1 MPVGWQGAK
10 PPASSGGDE
19 SYSALRLMMTVL
31 PWNQRRFRN
40 RFLLTMGMLLAAAL
54 INAIVPNFFAA
65 AVDAFT
71 GGADAAGG
79 PGIAGWAMTPAT
91 ILAAYVFSYWLSKLF
106 NEARWMMYGPI
117 EQRAQRTLALRSSE
131 HLLRLSL
138 GFHLTRNTGEISRIM
153 DNGLRGLREFLF
165 DAIFLILPFAAEILF
180 VAGFMLYRLDVI
192 FVVILLITIALYA
205 VVLIIGSNRLR
216 KHQRLAISKGAAAH
230 GEAIDALINYE
241 TVKYF
246 GNEQFVAERYD
257 TSLADVER
265 LTVRAFTYRSFLGF
279 TMMTIMAGG
288 MLSIFMLAASRLE
301 AGTMSLGELV
311 LVNAYLLQLVRPL
324 ERLGTLYRSIRQ
336 ALVEL
341 EQLVELLDEAPDL
354 PDRDDA
360 VALPDGPG
368 AVRFENVKFSY
379 RNGLQTLNGLDF
391 QVPPGAKV
399 ALVGPTGAGKTTIA
413 RLLYRFYD
421 PDAGGIYVDDFE
433 VRTLS
438 LDSLRAAIAVVPQ
451 DPVLFNDT
459 IGYNIAF
466 GRPAASQHEIED
478 AARAAHIHDFING
491 LPDGYATRVGERGL
505 KLSGGEKQRVAIA
518 RALLKNPRIFILD
531 EATSALD
538 STTEQNVQ
546 ACLKDIGASI
556 TTMVIAHR
564 LSTIVDADIILVID
578 KGRIVESGNH
588 TDLLSEG
595 GLYAELWQ
603 HQAKEMSAH

>member
-1 MPVGWQGAK
+1 M
-10 PPASSGGDE
+10 
-19 SYSALRLMMTVL
+19 ALDRME
-31 PWNQRRFRN
+31 Q
-40 RFLLTMGMLLAAAL
+40 
-54 INAIVPNFFAA
+54 
-65 AVDAFT
+65 
-71 GGADAAGG
+71 
-79 PGIAGWAMTPAT
+79 
-91 ILAAYVFSYWLSKLF
+91 ILAAELAALTAAGAAK
-106 NEARWMMYGPI
+106 GPEVVI
-117 EQRAQRTLALRSSE
+117 ETILPAAGKFGPRFVLAGESDAACLRMNSNGYLGLAQRLEVIEAE
-131 HLLRLSL
+131 
-138 GFHLTRNTGEISRIM
+138 EI
-153 DNGLRGLREFLF
+153 
-165 DAIFLILPFAAEILF
+165 A
-180 VAGFMLYRLDVI
+180 
-192 FVVILLITIALYA
+192 
-205 VVLIIGSNRLR
+205 
-216 KHQRLAISKGAAAH
+216 
-230 GEAIDALINYE
+230 
-241 TVKYF
+241 
-246 GNEQFVAERYD
+246 
-257 TSLADVER
+257 
-265 LTVRAFTYRSFLGF
+265 VRAF
-279 TMMTIMAGG
+279 
-288 MLSIFMLAASRLE
+288 
-301 AGTMSLGELV
+301 GT
-311 LVNAYLLQLVRPL
+311 
-324 ERLGTLYRSIRQ
+324 
-336 ALVEL
+336 
-341 EQLVELLDEAPDL
+341 
-354 PDRDDA
+354 
-360 VALPDGPG
+360 GPG

>member
-1 MPVGWQGAK
+1 MESAK
-10 PPASSGGDE
+10 PSNPQGGE
-19 SYSALRLMMTVL
+19 SYSALRLMMAVL
-31 PWNQRRFRN
+31 PWAESKFRN
-40 RFLLTMGMLLAAAL
+40 RFFLTLGLLLSAAL
-54 INAIVPNFFAA
+54 LNATVPNFFAA
-65 AVDAFT
+65 AVDAFS
-71 GGADAAGG
+71 GD
-79 PGIAGWAMTPAT
+79 PGISAWAIAPAS
-91 ILAAYVFSYWLSKLF
+91 ILAAYVFIYWLSKLF
-106 NEARWMMYGPI
+106 NEARWMLYGPI

-138 GFHLTRNTGEISRIM
+138 GFHLTRNTGEISRVM

-165 DAIFLILPFAAEILF
+165 DAIFLILPFGAEILF
-180 VAGFMLYRLDVI
+180 VTGFMLVRLD
-192 FVVILLITIALYA
+192 FVFAIVLLVTIILYG
-205 VVLIIGSNRLR
+205 VVLIIGSDRLR
-216 KHQRLAISKGAAAH
+216 KHQRLAISKGAVAH

-279 TMMTIMAGG
+279 IMMTILTGG
-288 MLSIFMLAASRLE
+288 MLSIFMLAVGRIE

-324 ERLGTLYRSIRQ
+324 ERLGNLYRAIKQ

-354 PDRDDA
+354 PDRKDA
-360 VALPDGPG
+360 IALPMGPG
-368 AVRFENVKFSY
+368 EVRFENVEFSY
-379 RNGLQTLNGLDF
+379 RNGLQTINGLDF
-391 QVPPGAKV
+391 QVPPGTKV

-421 PDAGGIYVDDFE
+421 PDAGSVFVDDCE
-433 VRTLS
+433 VQTLT
-438 LDSLRAAIAVVPQ
+438 LDSLRSAIAVVPQ

-466 GRPAASQHEIED
+466 GRPTAGQQTVEE
-478 AARAAHIHDFING
+478 AARSAHIHEFIQG
-491 LPDGYATRVGERGL
+491 LPEGYATRVGERGL

-538 STTEQNVQ
+538 STTEQSVQ
-546 ACLKDIGASI
+546 ACLRDIGASI
-556 TTMVIAHR
+556 TTLVIAHR
-564 LSTIVDADIILVID
+564 LSTIVDADMILVLD
-578 KGRIVESGNH
+578 QGRIVERGVH
-588 TDLLSEG
+588 TDLLIQG

-603 HQAKEMSAH
+603 RQAKELKDH

>member
-1 MPVGWQGAK
+1 MDSETAK
-10 PPASSGGDE
+10 RSGLHGGSE
-19 SYSALRLMMTVL
+19 SYSALRLMIAVL
-31 PWNQRRFRN
+31 PMGENRFRN
-40 RFLLTMGMLLAAAL
+40 RFMLTLGLLLAAAL
-54 INAIVPNFFAA
+54 LNAIVPNFFAA
-65 AVDAFT
+65 AVDAFS
-71 GGADAAGG
+71 GG
-79 PGIAGWAMTPAT
+79 PGVSTWAIAPAT

-106 NEARWMMYGPI
+106 NEARWMLYGPI

-138 GFHLTRNTGEISRIM
+138 GFHLTRNTGEISRVM

-165 DAIFLILPFAAEILF
+165 DSIFLILPFSAEILF
-180 VAGFMLYRLDVI
+180 VAGFMLVRVDFI
-192 FVVILLITIALYA
+192 FAVILLATIFLYT
-205 VVLIIGSNRLR
+205 VVLIIGSDRLR
-216 KHQRLAISKGAAAH
+216 KHQRLAISKGATAH

-279 TMMTIMAGG
+279 MMMTILTGG
-288 MLSIFMLAASRLE
+288 MLSIFMLAAGRVE
-301 AGTMSLGELV
+301 AGTMTLGELV

-324 ERLGTLYRSIRQ
+324 ERFGNLYRSIKQ
-336 ALVEL
+336 ALIEL
-341 EQLVELLDEAPDL
+341 EQLVELLDETPDI
-354 PDRDDA
+354 PDRKDS
-360 VALPDGPG
+360 VPLPDGPG
-368 AVRFENVKFSY
+368 AICFEAVEFSY
-379 RNGLQTLNGLDF
+379 RDGLQTLNGLDF
-391 QVPPGAKV
+391 EVPPGTKV

-421 PDAGGIYVDDFE
+421 PVAGGVFVDGRE
-433 VRTLS
+433 VRTLT
-438 LDSLRAAIAVVPQ
+438 LDSLRRAIAVVPQ

-466 GRPAASQHEIED
+466 GRPAADQKAVED
-478 AARAAHIHDFING
+478 AARSAHIHDFIQG
-491 LPDGYATRVGERGL
+491 LPEGYATRVGERGL

-538 STTEQNVQ
+538 STTEQGVQ
-546 ACLKDIGASI
+546 ACLRDIGATI
-556 TTMVIAHR
+556 TTLVIAHR
-564 LSTIVDADIILVID
+564 LSTIVDADMILVLD
-578 KGRIVESGNH
+578 QGRIVERGIH
-588 TDLLSEG
+588 TDLLAQK

-603 HQAKEMSAH
+603 RQAQEMTSH

>member
-1 MPVGWQGAK
+1 MAEETDIQPEQIK
-10 PPASSGGDE
+10 ESE
-19 SYSALRLMMTVL
+19 SYSALRLMIAVL
-31 PWNQRRFRN
+31 PMGESRFRN
-40 RFLLTMGMLLAAAL
+40 RFMLTLGLLLSAAL
-54 INAIVPNFFAA
+54 LNAIVPNFFAA
-65 AVDAFT
+65 AVDAFS
-71 GGADAAGG
+71 GDPGVSSWAIAPAG
-79 PGIAGWAMTPAT
+79 
-91 ILAAYVFSYWLSKLF
+91 ILVAYVFTYWLSKLF
-106 NEARWMMYGPI
+106 NEARWMLYGPI
-117 EQRAQRTLALRSSE
+117 EQRAQRTLALRASE

-138 GFHLTRNTGEISRIM
+138 GFHLSRNTGEISRVL

-165 DAIFLILPFAAEILF
+165 DAFFLILPFSAEILF
-180 VAGFMLYRLDVI
+180 VAGFMLIRVDYI
-192 FVVILLITIALYA
+192 FAVILLTTIILYTS
-205 VVLIIGSNRLR
+205 VLIIGSDRLR
-216 KHQRLAISKGAAAH
+216 KHQRRAIAEGATAH

-279 TMMTIMAGG
+279 TMMTILSCG
-288 MLSIFMLAASRLE
+288 MLAIFLLAAGRVE
-301 AGTMSLGELV
+301 AGTMTVGELV

-324 ERLGTLYRSIRQ
+324 ERFGNLYRSIKQ

-354 PDRDDA
+354 PDREDA
-360 VALPDGPG
+360 VSLPDGPG
-368 AVRFENVKFSY
+368 AIRFDDVEFSY

-391 QVPPGAKV
+391 EVPPGTKV

-421 PDAGGIYVDDFE
+421 PDAGGVFVDGRE
-433 VRTLS
+433 VRTLT
-438 LDSLRAAIAVVPQ
+438 LDSLRQAIAVVPQ

-466 GRPAASQHEIED
+466 GRTGADQKTVED
-478 AARAAHIHDFING
+478 AAQSAHIHEFIQG
-491 LPDGYATRVGERGL
+491 LPEGYATRVGERGL

-538 STTEQNVQ
+538 STTEQGVQ
-546 ACLKDIGASI
+546 ACLKEIGASI
-556 TTMVIAHR
+556 TTLVIAHR
-564 LSTIVDADIILVID
+564 LSTIVDADMILVLD
-578 KGRIVESGNH
+578 KGKIVERGVH
-588 TDLLSEG
+588 TDLLLQG

-603 HQAKEMSAH
+603 RQAKELKDH

>member
-1 MPVGWQGAK
+1 MESAK
-10 PPASSGGDE
+10 PSNPQGGE
-19 SYSALRLMMTVL
+19 SYSAMRLMMTVL
-31 PWNQRRFRN
+31 PWGESRFRN
-40 RFLLTMGMLLAAAL
+40 RFFLTLGLLLAAAL
-54 INAIVPNFFAA
+54 LNATVPNFFAA
-65 AVDAFT
+65 AVDAFS
-71 GGADAAGG
+71 GD
-79 PGIAGWAMTPAT
+79 PGISAWAIAPAS
-91 ILAAYVFSYWLSKLF
+91 ILAAYVFIYWLSKLF
-106 NEARWMMYGPI
+106 NEARWMLYGPI

-138 GFHLTRNTGEISRIM
+138 GFHLTRNTGEISRVM

-165 DAIFLILPFAAEILF
+165 DAIFLILPFGAEILF
-180 VAGFMLYRLDVI
+180 VTGFMLVRLD
-192 FVVILLITIALYA
+192 FVFAIVLLVTIILYG
-205 VVLIIGSNRLR
+205 VVLIIGSDRLR
-216 KHQRLAISKGAAAH
+216 KHQRLAISKGAVAH

-279 TMMTIMAGG
+279 IMMTILTGG
-288 MLSIFMLAASRLE
+288 MLSIFMLAVGRIE

-324 ERLGTLYRSIRQ
+324 ERLGNLYRAIKQ

-354 PDRDDA
+354 PDRKDA
-360 VALPDGPG
+360 IALPMGPG
-368 AVRFENVKFSY
+368 EVRFENVEFSY
-379 RNGLQTLNGLDF
+379 RNGLQTINGLDF
-391 QVPPGAKV
+391 QVPPGTKV

-421 PDAGGIYVDDFE
+421 PDAGSVFVDDCE
-433 VRTLS
+433 VQTLT
-438 LDSLRAAIAVVPQ
+438 LDSLRSAIAVVPQ

-466 GRPAASQHEIED
+466 GRPTAGQQTVEE
-478 AARAAHIHDFING
+478 AARSAHIHEFIQG
-491 LPDGYATRVGERGL
+491 LPEGYATRVGERGL

-538 STTEQNVQ
+538 STTEQSVQ
-546 ACLKDIGASI
+546 ACLRDIGASI
-556 TTMVIAHR
+556 TTLVIAHR
-564 LSTIVDADIILVID
+564 LSTIVDADMILVLD
-578 KGRIVESGNH
+578 QGRIVERGVH
-588 TDLLSEG
+588 TDLLIQG

-603 HQAKEMSAH
+603 RQAKELKDH

>member
-1 MPVGWQGAK
+1 VDNDSAK
-10 PPASSGGDE
+10 PSAPSVGE

-31 PWNQRRFRN
+31 PFGERRFRN
-40 RFLLTMGMLLAAAL
+40 RFILTLCLLLAAAL
-54 INAIVPNFFAA
+54 LNAIVPNFFAA
-65 AVDAFT
+65 AVDAFS
-71 GGADAAGG
+71 GG
-79 PGIAGWAMTPAT
+79 PAWAIAPAT
-91 ILAAYVFSYWLSKLF
+91 ILAAYVFTYWLSKLL
-106 NEARWMMYGPI
+106 NEARWMLYGPI

-138 GFHLTRNTGEISRIM
+138 GFHLTRNTGEISRVM

-165 DAIFLILPFAAEILF
+165 DAIFLILPFCAEILF
-180 VAGFMLYRLDVI
+180 VAGFMLVRLDFI
-192 FVVILLITIALYA
+192 FAVVLLATIVLYM

-216 KHQRLAISKGAAAH
+216 KHQRLAISKGATAH

-246 GNEQFVAERYD
+246 GNEQYVAERYD

-279 TMMTIMAGG
+279 IMMSILTAG
-288 MLSIFMLAASRLE
+288 MLSIFMLAAGRVE
-301 AGTMSLGELV
+301 AGTMTLGELV

-324 ERLGTLYRSIRQ
+324 ERLGNLYRSIKQ
-336 ALVEL
+336 ALIEL
-341 EQLVELLDEAPDL
+341 EQLVELLDQT
-354 PDRDDA
+354 PDRPDRKDA

-368 AVRFENVKFSY
+368 AVRFENVEFSY
-379 RNGLQTLNGLDF
+379 RDGLQTLRGLDF
-391 QVPPGAKV
+391 EVPPGAKV

-421 PDAGGIYVDDFE
+421 PDAGGIFVDGRE
-433 VRTLS
+433 VRTLT
-438 LDSLRAAIAVVPQ
+438 LDSLRRAIAVVPQ

-466 GRPAASQHEIED
+466 GRPSADQKTVED
-478 AARAAHIHDFING
+478 AARAAHIHDFIQG
-491 LPDGYATRVGERGL
+491 LPEGYLTRVGERGL

-538 STTEQNVQ
+538 STTEQSVQ
-546 ACLKDIGASI
+546 ACLKDIGATI
-556 TTMVIAHR
+556 TTLVIAHR
-564 LSTIVDADIILVID
+564 LSTIVDADMILVLD
-578 KGRIVESGNH
+578 QGRIVERGVH
-588 TDLLSEG
+588 TDLLAQK
-595 GLYAELWQ
+595 GLYAELWRR
-603 HQAKEMSAH
+603 QAREMIRH

>member
-1 MPVGWQGAK
+1 METTK
-10 PPASSGGDE
+10 PPKSSDGE

-31 PWNQRRFRN
+31 PWGEGRFRN
-40 RFLLTMGMLLAAAL
+40 RFLLTLGLLTTAAAL
-54 INAIVPNFFAA
+54 NAIVPNFFAA
-65 AVDAFT
+65 AVDAFS
-71 GGADAAGG
+71 GG
-79 PGIAGWAMTPAT
+79 PGIPTWAVAPAT
-91 ILAAYVFSYWLSKLF
+91 ILAAYVFTYWLSKLF
-106 NEARWMMYGPI
+106 NEARWMLFGPI

-138 GFHLTRNTGEISRIM
+138 GFHLTRNTGEISRVM

-165 DAIFLILPFAAEILF
+165 DAVFLILPFAAEILF
-180 VAGFMLYRLDVI
+180 VAGFMLVRLDYV
-192 FVVILLITIALYA
+192 FTLVLLATIVLYV
-205 VVLIIGSNRLR
+205 VVLIVGSDRLR
-216 KHQRLAISKGAAAH
+216 KHQRLAISKGAVAH

-257 TSLADVER
+257 TSLAVVER
-265 LTVRAFTYRSFLGF
+265 LTVRAFTYRSLLGF
-279 TMMTIMAGG
+279 LMMTLLTGG
-288 MLSIFMLAASRLE
+288 MLSIFMLAATRLE

-324 ERLGTLYRSIRQ
+324 ERLGNLYRSIKQ
-336 ALVEL
+336 SLVEL

-354 PDRDDA
+354 PDRKGA
-360 VALPDGPG
+360 LALPDGPG
-368 AVRFENVKFSY
+368 AIQFENVKFSY
-379 RNGLQTLNGLDF
+379 GNGLQTLNGLDF
-391 QVPPGAKV
+391 EAPPGAKV
-399 ALVGPTGAGKTTIA
+399 ALVGPTGAGETTIA

-421 PDAGGIYVDDFE
+421 PDAGGVYVDGRE
-433 VRTLS
+433 IRTLT
-438 LDSLRAAIAVVPQ
+438 LDSLRGAIAVVPQ

-459 IGYNIAF
+459 IGYNIGF
-466 GRPAASQHEIED
+466 GRPGAEQREVED
-478 AARAAHIHDFING
+478 AARAAHIHDFIEG

-538 STTEQNVQ
+538 STTEQGVQ
-546 ACLKDIGASI
+546 ACLKDIGTTI
-556 TTMVIAHR
+556 TTLVIAHR

-578 KGRIVESGNH
+578 QGRIVERGIH
-588 TDLLSEG
+588 TELLSKK

-603 HQAKEMSAH
+603 RQARKMSE

>member
-1 MPVGWQGAK
+1 MESAK
-10 PPASSGGDE
+10 PSNPQGGE
-19 SYSALRLMMTVL
+19 SYSAMRLMMTVL
-31 PWNQRRFRN
+31 PWGESRFRN
-40 RFLLTMGMLLAAAL
+40 RFFLTLGLLLAAAL
-54 INAIVPNFFAA
+54 LNATVPNFFAA
-65 AVDAFT
+65 AVDAFS
-71 GGADAAGG
+71 GD
-79 PGIAGWAMTPAT
+79 PGISAWAIAPAS
-91 ILAAYVFSYWLSKLF
+91 ILAAYVFIYWLSKLF
-106 NEARWMMYGPI
+106 NEARWMLYGPI

-138 GFHLTRNTGEISRIM
+138 GFHLTRNTGEISRVM

-165 DAIFLILPFAAEILF
+165 DAIFLILPFGAEILF
-180 VAGFMLYRLDVI
+180 VTGFMLVRLD
-192 FVVILLITIALYA
+192 FVFAIVLLVTIILYG
-205 VVLIIGSNRLR
+205 VVLIIGSDRLR
-216 KHQRLAISKGAAAH
+216 KHQRLAISKGAVAH

-279 TMMTIMAGG
+279 NMMTILTGG
-288 MLSIFMLAASRLE
+288 MLSIFMLAVGRIE

-324 ERLGTLYRSIRQ
+324 ERLGNLYRAIKQ

-354 PDRDDA
+354 PDRKDA
-360 VALPDGPG
+360 IALPMGPG
-368 AVRFENVKFSY
+368 EVRFENVEFSY
-379 RNGLQTLNGLDF
+379 RNGLQTINGLDF
-391 QVPPGAKV
+391 QVPPGTKV

-421 PDAGGIYVDDFE
+421 PDAGSVFVDDCE
-433 VRTLS
+433 VQTLT
-438 LDSLRAAIAVVPQ
+438 LDSLRSAIAVVPQ

-466 GRPAASQHEIED
+466 GRPTAGQQTVEE
-478 AARAAHIHDFING
+478 AARSAHIHEFIQG
-491 LPDGYATRVGERGL
+491 LPEGYATRVGERGL

-538 STTEQNVQ
+538 STTEQSVQ
-546 ACLKDIGASI
+546 ACLRDIGASI
-556 TTMVIAHR
+556 TTLVIAHR
-564 LSTIVDADIILVID
+564 LSTIVDADMILVLD
-578 KGRIVESGNH
+578 QGRIVERGVH
-588 TDLLSEG
+588 TDLLIQG

-603 HQAKEMSAH
+603 RQAKELKDH

>member
-1 MPVGWQGAK
+1 MESAK
-10 PPASSGGDE
+10 PSNPQGGE
-19 SYSALRLMMTVL
+19 SYSALRLMMAVL
-31 PWNQRRFRN
+31 PWAESKFRN
-40 RFLLTMGMLLAAAL
+40 RFFLTLGLLLSAAL
-54 INAIVPNFFAA
+54 LNATVPNFFAA
-65 AVDAFT
+65 AVDAFS
-71 GGADAAGG
+71 GD
-79 PGIAGWAMTPAT
+79 PGISAWAIAPAS
-91 ILAAYVFSYWLSKLF
+91 ILAAYVFIYWLSKLF
-106 NEARWMMYGPI
+106 NEARWMLYGPI

-138 GFHLTRNTGEISRIM
+138 GFHLTRNTGEISRVM

-165 DAIFLILPFAAEILF
+165 DAIFLILPFGAEILF
-180 VAGFMLYRLDVI
+180 VTGFMLVRLD
-192 FVVILLITIALYA
+192 FVFAIVLLVTIILYG
-205 VVLIIGSNRLR
+205 VVLIIGSDRLR
-216 KHQRLAISKGAAAH
+216 KHQRLAISKGAVAH

-279 TMMTIMAGG
+279 IMMTILTGG
-288 MLSIFMLAASRLE
+288 MLSIFMLAVGRIE

-324 ERLGTLYRSIRQ
+324 ERLGNLYRAIKQ

-354 PDRDDA
+354 PDRKDA
-360 VALPDGPG
+360 IALPMGPG
-368 AVRFENVKFSY
+368 EVRFENVEFSY
-379 RNGLQTLNGLDF
+379 RNGLQTINGLDF
-391 QVPPGAKV
+391 QVPPGTKV

-421 PDAGGIYVDDFE
+421 PDAGSVFVDDCE
-433 VRTLS
+433 VRTLT
-438 LDSLRAAIAVVPQ
+438 LDSLRSAIAVVPQ

-466 GRPAASQHEIED
+466 GRPTAGQQTVEE
-478 AARAAHIHDFING
+478 AARSAHIHEFIQG
-491 LPDGYATRVGERGL
+491 LPEGYATRVGERGL

-538 STTEQNVQ
+538 STTEQSVQ
-546 ACLKDIGASI
+546 ACLRDIGASI
-556 TTMVIAHR
+556 TTLVIAHR
-564 LSTIVDADIILVID
+564 LSTIVDADMILVLD
-578 KGRIVESGNH
+578 QGRIVERGVH
-588 TDLLSEG
+588 TDLLIQG

-603 HQAKEMSAH
+603 RQAKELKDH